1 MNCLENKSENQVL
14 ELSVATALSRLGV
27 TGCAWAWAV
36 CAWAWKAAPG
46 RGHADIKCCFAFSDV
61 LTGF

>member
-27 TGCAWAWAV
+27 GKLRLGVGSLRLGVASCAWAWA
-36 CAWAWKAAPG
+36 
-46 RGHADIKCCFAFSDV
+46 RGYKMLFCVF
-61 LTGF
+61 